1 MPKIQEQEKER
12 RFPVLLRTA
21 WFALNKAFRERLR
34 DTDLTP
40 VQFTTLRWLAE
51 REQGSLSQKD
61 LAELTATNS
70 NNVADLVDRLEAK
83 GWTRREKDVD
93 DARRNVLWLMDAGRE
108 TYERARSNALILQR
122 EVMATVL
129 PEKCEHF
136 LSTLARINENL
147 DSEKQLP

>member
-1 MPKIQEQEKER
+1 MSIIREQENER

-70 NNVADLVDRLEAK
+70 SNVVDLVDRLEAK
-83 GWTRREKDVD
+83 GWTRRKKDAD
-93 DARRNVLWLMDAGRE
+93 DARRNVLWLMEAGRE
-108 TYERARSNALILQR
+108 TYERTRSNALVLQQ
-122 EVMATVL
+122 EVMAAVSA
-129 PEKCEHF
+129 EECEHF
-136 LSTLARINENL
+136 LSLLARVNENL
-147 DSEKQLP
+147 DPENKLS